1 MSGKDML
8 INQWNMKIEDPKA
21 TFAELLQ
28 KNNAQANITFTEFC
42 DYVICWRLNEFEDL
56 ASHEEI

>member
-1 MSGKDML
+1 ML
-8 INQWNMKIEDPKA
+8 VNQWNMKIEDPKA